1 MPPRKQA
8 RDPRTHLGAFLGE
21 QLRAIR
27 AEAGYASQDDFSSAI
42 RKDRSVIGKAET
54 GEAPPTESVL
64 ADWLDLCG
72 ASGRLRVMFEGVTRI
87 ARIRENPGQAQAE
100 PFYEAE
106 ARAHTVRY
114 WAPIILPGIVQT
126 PAYATELF
134 KAIRFDEAKVAE
146 RLEVRMA
153 RQAILERPDPPDVTI
168 VLWEPVLHHQIGTSE
183 IMRNQ
188 IARLLALSDM
198 PTVTIHVLPSSHGAT
213 PGLGGAIQLA
223 ATADAPELLLSDSLV
238 EDQLTNSPEVVR
250 RASSTFNSV
259 RADALNRAG
268 SRDILTEA
276 MERWSK

>member
-21 QLRAIR
+21 QLREIR
-27 AEAGYASQDDFSSAI
+27 VAAGYASQDDFAPAL

-54 GEAPPTESVL
+54 GEAPPSESVL
-64 ADWLDLCG
+64 ADWLDLCDVG
-72 ASGRLRVMFEGVTRI
+72 GQLRVLVEGITRI
-87 ARIRENPGQAQAE
+87 ARIRENPGEAQAE

-146 RLEVRMA
+146 RLEVRMS
-153 RQAILERPDPPDVTI
+153 RQAILERPDPPDITI
-168 VLWEPVLHHQIGTSE
+168 VLWEPVLHHQIGSSE
-183 IMRNQ
+183 TMRDQ
-188 IARLLALSDM
+188 LVRLLALSNM
-198 PTVTIHVLPSSHGAT
+198 PTVTIHILPSSHGAT

-223 ATADAPELLLSDSLV
+223 ATADTPELLLSDSLV
-238 EDQLTNSPEVVR
+238 EDHLTNDPAQVR

>member
-21 QLRAIR
+21 QLRAVR
-27 AEAGYASQDDFSSAI
+27 VEAGYASQDDFAPAI
-42 RKDRSVIGKAET
+42 RRDRSVIGKAET
-54 GEAPPTESVL
+54 GEAPPGDRLL

-72 ASGRLRVMFEGVTRI
+72 VGGRLREVIEGVNRI

-114 WAPIILPGIVQT
+114 WAPIILPGIIQT

-134 KAIRFDEAKVAE
+134 KAMRFDAAQVAE
-146 RLEVRMA
+146 RLEVRMS
-153 RQAILERPDPPDVTI
+153 RQAILERPDPPDITI

-183 IMRNQ
+183 IMREQ
-188 IARLLALSDM
+188 IARLVALSDM
-198 PTVTIHVLPSSHGAT
+198 PTVTLHVLPSSQGASA
-213 PGLGGAIQLA
+213 GLGGAIQLA
-223 ATADAPELLLSDSLV
+223 ATADAPELLLSDTLV
-238 EDQLTNSPEVVR
+238 EDQLSNDPELVR
-250 RASSTFNSV
+250 RASSTFNNV

-268 SRDILTEA
+268 SRDILMEA
-276 MERWSK
+276 MDRWST

>member
-1 MPPRKQA
+1 MPAREQA

-27 AEAGYASQDDFSSAI
+27 IEAGYASQDDFSPAI
-42 RKDRSVIGKAET
+42 RKDRSVIGRAET
-54 GEAPPTESVL
+54 GQFPPTKDVL
-64 ADWLDLCG
+64 GDWLDLCG
-72 ASGRLRVMFEGVTRI
+72 IGGRLREMFEGVTRI

-100 PFYEAE
+100 PFYAAE

-134 KAIRFDEAKVAE
+134 KAMRFDAAKVAE
-146 RLEVRMA
+146 RLELRMS
-153 RQAILERPDPPDVTI
+153 RQAILERADPPDITI
-168 VLWEPVLHHQIGTSE
+168 VVWQPVLLHQIGDAKT
-183 IMRNQ
+183 MREQ
-188 IARLLALSDM
+188 VDRLIQLSDM
-198 PTVTIHVLPSSHGAT
+198 PTVTLHVLPSTQGAN

-238 EDQLTNSPEVVR
+238 EDQITNNPEVVR
-250 RASSTFNSV
+250 RASSTFSSV

-268 SRDILTEA
+268 SKEILMEA
-276 MERWSK
+276 IKTWSK

>member
-27 AEAGYASQDDFSSAI
+27 AEAGYASQDDFSPAI

-54 GEAPPTESVL
+54 GESPPTESVL

-72 ASGRLRVMFEGVTRI
+72 VSGRLRVMLEGVTRI

-134 KAIRFDEAKVAE
+134 KAMRFDPVKVAE

-153 RQAILERPDPPDVTI
+153 RQAILERPDPPDITI
-168 VLWEPVLHHQIGTSE
+168 VVWEPVLHHQIGTSE
-183 IMRNQ
+183 TMHEQ
-188 IARLLALSDM
+188 IARLVELSDM
-198 PTVTIHVLPSSHGAT
+198 PTVTIHVLPSAHGAN

-223 ATADAPELLLSDSLV
+223 ATTDAPELLLSDTLV
-238 EDQLTNSPEVVR
+238 EDHLTNDPVQVR
-250 RASSTFNSV
+250 QASSTFNSV
-259 RADALNRAG
+259 RADAFNRAG
-268 SRDILTEA
+268 SRDILVEA